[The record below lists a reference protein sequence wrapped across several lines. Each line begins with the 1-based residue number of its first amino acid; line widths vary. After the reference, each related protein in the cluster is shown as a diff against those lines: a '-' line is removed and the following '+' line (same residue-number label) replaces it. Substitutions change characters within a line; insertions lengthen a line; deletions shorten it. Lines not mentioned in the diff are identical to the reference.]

1 MNARDLAL
9 FLFSRMEL
17 SSNFRNLDVYVSV
30 DGKKMTVDKLEA
42 TDSYF
47 QDKAGIVIFLKESA

>member
-1 MNARDLAL
+1 MNALDLAL
-9 FLFSRMEL
+9 YLFSRMEF

-30 DGKKMTVDKLEA
+30 DGKKMAIDKLEA

-47 QDKAGIVIFLKESA
+47 QDKAGIVLFLREPQ